1 MYTSVV
7 VTYPSSFVIA
17 GVMVYNYTREMEKHQ
32 NAQGHNIHMSK
43 EDVKEAQ
50 EERNEE

>member
-7 VTYPSSFVIA
+7 VTCPSFIVIA
-17 GVMVYNYTREMEKHQ
+17 DVMVYNYTREMEKHQ
-32 NAQGHNIHMSK
+32 HAQGHDIQMSK

-50 EERNEE
+50 EERNGE